1 MRTIP
6 HSWLFTPATNTTHYN
21 AAAAVGAEALILDL
35 EDSVAPADKNQARC
49 DAVKFVGTSGVQPV
63 VVAVRINALD
73 TLDGWRDLVAL
84 CDAVGAPDFLVIPKA
99 RSATAIGDVKRVLHN
114 SGKPCGVIA
123 IAESAAAVHPD
134 SIYDPRVVDGVL
146 YGSADMAADLGAA
159 PQAVVVQDARSAVL
173 HHAVAAR
180 IPVIDGP
187 FFDLTDSTRLEHAV
201 GEAVRE
207 GFAGKA
213 AIHPAQVAAINTGF
227 APTDDQICWAIKVLE
242 ANRAGAATVDGQM
255 VDEAIARRA
264 RHILAQN
271 HQQQRS
277 K

>member
-21 AAAAVGAEALILDL
+21 AAAAVGAGALILDL
-35 EDSVAPADKNQARC
+35 EDSVAPADKDQARC
-49 DAVKFVGTSGVQPV
+49 DVVNFVGTSGVQPA
-63 VVAVRINALD
+63 VVAVRVNALD
-73 TLDGWRDLVAL
+73 TPDGWRDVVAL
-84 CDAVGAPDFLVIPKA
+84 CDAAGAPDFLIIPKA
-99 RSATAIGDVKRVLHN
+99 RSATAIGDVKCVLHS

-159 PQAVVVQDARSAVL
+159 PPAIVVQDARSAVL
-173 HHAVAAR
+173 HNAAAVGIA
-180 IPVIDGP
+180 VIDGP
-187 FFDLTDSTRLEHAV
+187 FFDLTGSTGLEHAV

-213 AIHPAQVAAINTGF
+213 VIHPTQVAAINTGF

-242 ANRAGAATVDGQM
+242 ANRAGAASVDGQM

-264 RHILAQN
+264 RHILAQT
-271 HQQQRS
+271 HHPAEE
-277 K
+277 